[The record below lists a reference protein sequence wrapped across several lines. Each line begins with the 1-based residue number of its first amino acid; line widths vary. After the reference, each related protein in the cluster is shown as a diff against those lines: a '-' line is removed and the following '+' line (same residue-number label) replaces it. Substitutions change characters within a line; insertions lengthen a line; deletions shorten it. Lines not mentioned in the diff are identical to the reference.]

1 MKAAGSDYTTSFWV
15 DNTAKEVFEAISN
28 ARGWWQ
34 GEIEGNTE
42 KLNDEF
48 TYSVEGI
55 HFSKQKLTEVIPN
68 QKIVWS
74 VTDSKLT
81 FTQDQSEWTGTN
93 IVFEITETNNHQTQ
107 IRFTHEGLVPAF
119 ECFDACSN
127 AWGRLIQESLY
138 SLITTGKGTK
148 VF

>member
-1 MKAAGSDYTTSFWV
+1 MTSPDYTTTIVV
-15 DNTAKEVFEAISN
+15 DNSAKEVFEAISN
-28 ARGWWQ
+28 VRGWWQ

-42 KLNDEF
+42 QLNDEF
-48 TYSVEGI
+48 TYRVEEI

-68 QKIVWS
+68 QKIVWR

-81 FTQDQSEWTGTN
+81 FTRDQSEWTGTN
-93 IVFEITETNNHQTQ
+93 IVFEITETHNHKTQ
-107 IRFTHEGLVPAF
+107 MRFTHQGLVADF

-138 SLITTGKGTK
+138 SLITTGKGIK